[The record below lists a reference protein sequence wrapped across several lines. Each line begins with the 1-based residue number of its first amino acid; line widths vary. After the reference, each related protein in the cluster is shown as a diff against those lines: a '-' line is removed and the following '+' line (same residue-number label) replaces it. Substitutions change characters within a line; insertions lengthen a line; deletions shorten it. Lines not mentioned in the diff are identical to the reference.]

1 MGVSFIW
8 SDLLIKCNPDCIFL
22 GLAPISY
29 CVCSLLS
36 LSRNVPEVHGTQ
48 TSWLTAK
55 DELCVNACLRTLML
69 QGYMANKLD
78 QLIVIIY
85 TVVHYNATLCLLDSR
100 SLTACTEQT
109 ADVSCWPVNCHY
121 FVKLNCERWSFW
133 NNVETFF

>member
-1 MGVSFIW
+1 MGVSLIW
-8 SDLLIKCNPDCIFL
+8 SDLLIKRKPDCIFL

-48 TSWLTAK
+48 TPWLTAK

-78 QLIVIIY
+78 QLIVITY
-85 TVVHYNATLCLLDSR
+85 TVHYNATLCLRDSR
-100 SLTACTEQT
+100 SLTACAKSI
-109 ADVSCWPVNCHY
+109 ADVSCWPANRHY
-121 FVKLNCERWSFW
+121 FVRLNCERWGFR
-133 NNVETFF
+133 NNFQTFF